1 MPGLFQAL
9 EIGKRA
15 ILTHQV
21 SLQTLGHNIANVNT
35 PGYTRQRVDITNT
48 FPEESSFGSVGTGV
62 RVSNIRHI
70 RDLFLGNQYRQENK
84 SLGQW
89 SYKEKTLRQVE
100 ELFGEPNDNALS
112 DQLNKFFASWNDL
125 AHNPDT
131 RNSVLSEACLLA
143 NRFHELADQLTTLQS
158 SIDREMVTVTR
169 EINGLANEI
178 ARLNHEIKRSEI
190 GAATANDL
198 RDMRDLLID
207 KLSTLVDVNTRDE
220 EYGVVVVMVG
230 SMQLVDDNH
239 ALQIG
244 VEIAND
250 NGSLKHNLMWQGTKI
265 PFNNLDGRLK
275 GLVDS
280 RDEII
285 PRHLEQL
292 NALTRTLVEE
302 VNTLHR
308 SGYGLDGST
317 GTNFFDP
324 QYTDATTIEVNSN
337 IVSKPSMIAAAQVPD
352 AESDNRIALAIAALQ
367 DAKLMNDNATT
378 INGFY
383 SSLVGSLGVETREAQ
398 SFTESY
404 EMLVAQIDNA
414 RQSVQGVSLDEEMT
428 NMIKSQHAYDA
439 AARVITA
446 MDQALD
452 TVIFKM
458 GVIGR

>member
-9 EIGKRA
+9 EVGKRA
-15 ILTHQV
+15 ILTHQM

-35 PGYTRQRVDITNT
+35 PGYTRQRVSITNT
-48 FPEESSFGSVGTGV
+48 FPEESAFGSVGTGV
-62 RVSNIRHI
+62 RVSDIRHI
-70 RDLFLGNQYRQENK
+70 RDLFLGNQFRQENK

-100 ELFGEPNDNALS
+100 ELFGEPYDNALS

-131 RNSVLSEACLLA
+131 RNSVLSEACLLV

-158 SIDREMVTVTR
+158 SIDREMITVTS

-178 ARLNHEIKRSEI
+178 ARLNHEIKRSEV
-190 GAATANDL
+190 GASTANDL

-207 KLSTLVDVNTRDE
+207 ELSTLVDVNTRDE
-220 EYGVVVVMVG
+220 EYGVVVVSVG

-250 NGSLKHNLMWQGTKI
+250 SGSLKHNLVWQGTKI
-265 PFNNLDGRLK
+265 SFKNLDGRLK

-324 QYTDATTIEVNSN
+324 RYTDATTIEVNSD
-337 IVSKPSMIAAAQVPD
+337 IVAKPSMIAAAQVPD

-367 DAKLMNDNATT
+367 NAKLMNDNAVT

-383 SSLVGSLGVETREAQ
+383 NSLVGSLGVETREAQ

-414 RQSVQGVSLDEEMT
+414 RQSVQGVSLDEEMA

-452 TVIFKM
+452 TVIFSM
-458 GVIGR
+458 GVVGR

>member
-1 MPGLFQAL
+1 
-9 EIGKRA
+9 
-15 ILTHQV
+15 
-21 SLQTLGHNIANVNT
+21 
-35 PGYTRQRVDITNT
+35 
-48 FPEESSFGSVGTGV
+48 
-62 RVSNIRHI
+62 
-70 RDLFLGNQYRQENK
+70 
-84 SLGQW
+84 
-89 SYKEKTLRQVE
+89 
-100 ELFGEPNDNALS
+100 
-112 DQLNKFFASWNDL
+112 
-125 AHNPDT
+125 
-131 RNSVLSEACLLA
+131 
-143 NRFHELADQLTTLQS
+143 
-158 SIDREMVTVTR
+158 
-169 EINGLANEI
+169 
-178 ARLNHEIKRSEI
+178 
-190 GAATANDL
+190 
-198 RDMRDLLID
+198 
-207 KLSTLVDVNTRDE
+207 
-220 EYGVVVVMVG
+220 
-230 SMQLVDDNH
+230 
-239 ALQIG
+239 QIG

>member
-48 FPEESSFGSVGTGV
+48 FPEESAFGSVGTGV

-131 RNSVLSEACLLA
+131 RNSVLSEACLLV
-143 NRFHELADQLTTLQS
+143 NRFHELANQLTTLQS

-178 ARLNHEIKRSEI
+178 ARLNHEIKRSEV

-317 GTNFFDP
+317 GTNFFAP

-414 RQSVQGVSLDEEMT
+414 RQSVQGVSLDEELA
-428 NMIKSQHAYDA
+428 NMVKSQHAYDA